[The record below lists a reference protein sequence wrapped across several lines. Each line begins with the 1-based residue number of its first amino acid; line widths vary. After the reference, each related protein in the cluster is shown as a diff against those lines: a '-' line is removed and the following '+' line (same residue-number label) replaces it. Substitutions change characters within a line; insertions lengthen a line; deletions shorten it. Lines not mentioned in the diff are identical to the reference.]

1 MPFATWE
8 LGSEYPIEGFLA
20 VTKAGSDCCSLAA
33 LKNQSEYP
41 HQIRAMK
48 TNNKTNPNKLIIN
61 PPEKAVLALSPV
73 NRFLLREQ
81 TYLKPINA
89 EINQPLGYLA
99 RVSALTLYKSCQMLM
114 LY

>member
-8 LGSEYPIEGFLA
+8 LGSEYPIDRFLA

-41 HQIRAMK
+41 HQIRAIK
-48 TNNKTNPNKLIIN
+48 TKKQTNPNKLIIK
-61 PPEKAVLALSPV
+61 PPGKPVLALSPLH
-73 NRFLLREQ
+73 RFLLREQ

-89 EINQPLGYLA
+89 EINQSLGYLA
-99 RVSALTLYKSCQMLM
+99 QVSALALYKSCQMLM
-114 LY
+114 FH